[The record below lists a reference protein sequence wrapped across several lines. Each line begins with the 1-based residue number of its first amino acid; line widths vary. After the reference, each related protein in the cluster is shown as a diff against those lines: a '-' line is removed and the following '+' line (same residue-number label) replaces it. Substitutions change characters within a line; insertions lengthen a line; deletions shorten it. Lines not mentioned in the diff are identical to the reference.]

1 MLSSVLLLAGC
12 AMSDSPR
19 RSLSELRRALLNH
32 DAEAALR
39 YIDVDSVV
47 DALVRDI
54 FLKYEAKADNPMSAL
69 GLRAGKSLIDVA
81 MPGVRTIARRQISA
95 AIASDD
101 QLGYF
106 EDIRNASVWYL
117 SIKIDG
123 ETAMVRP
130 RGKGDTGF
138 KMARATEGR
147 WRIVEIVRG
156 ID

>member
-1 MLSSVLLLAGC
+1 
-12 AMSDSPR
+12 MSDSPR

-47 DALVRDI
+47 DGLVRDI
-54 FLKYEAKADNPMSAL
+54 FLKYEAKADNPLSAL
-69 GLRAGKSLIDVA
+69 GLRAGKGLIDVA

-106 EDIRNASVWYL
+106 EDIRKASVWYL
-117 SIKIDG
+117 SIKIDE
-123 ETAMVRP
+123 ETAIVRP
-130 RGKGDTGF
+130 RGKGGTGF
-138 KMARATEGR
+138 KMVRAAEGR